1 MKKIL
6 VCSILLLTSLIAF
19 CAPVGTWKNY
29 LAYHT
34 ITEIEHVGDIYY
46 VLASGGLYS
55 YNAKDGS
62 IYTYDKTNGLSDASI
77 KAMQWNKRSRKPI
90 CFQKMA
96 RSRIFP
102 TII

>member
-34 ITEIEHVGDIYY
+34 TTEIEHVGDIYY

-62 IYTYDKTNGLSDASI
+62 IYTYDKTNGLSDTGI
-77 KAMQWNKRSRKPI
+77 KAITSI
-90 CFQKMA
+90 CFLKMA

-102 TII
+102 TTI